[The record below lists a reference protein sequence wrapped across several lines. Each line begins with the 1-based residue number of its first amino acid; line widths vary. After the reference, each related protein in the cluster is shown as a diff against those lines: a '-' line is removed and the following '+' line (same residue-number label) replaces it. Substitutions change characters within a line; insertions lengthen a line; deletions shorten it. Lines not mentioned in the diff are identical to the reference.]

1 MFCNLLFLDYY
12 ELVNGTINDV
22 SHKPN
27 ANYLSKLKNISLEKD
42 VFFQRA
48 KSYAQ
53 EAR

>member
-1 MFCNLLFLDYY
+1 MNYYLDYY

-27 ANYLSKLKNISLEKD
+27 ANYLSKLKNISEEKD
-42 VFFQRA
+42 ELYQRA
-48 KSYAQ
+48 KSNAQ